1 MQNVVE
7 LTKELIKMASV
18 TPEDGGC
25 QDLLAERL
33 SACGFR
39 AEKMNFGDVQ
49 NLWAK
54 RGKKEPLF
62 VFLGHTD
69 VVPPGPEADWL
80 SPPFEP
86 TEREGYL
93 YGRGAADM
101 KGNIAAFVV
110 AVERFIAG
118 NPGHSGS
125 MALLLTS
132 DEEGVAVNGTVRVVE
147 ELVRRGEKIEYCLV
161 GEPSSN
167 EQIGDVIKNGRR
179 GSLGGRLFVDGV
191 QGHVAY
197 PQRALNPIHGVLAA
211 LDELCRREWDK
222 GNESFPAT
230 SFQITN
236 IKSGTGAD
244 NVIPG
249 SLEAWFNFRFS
260 NELTAEKLQELVAEV
275 LDRHGIQYRLEW
287 RLSGKPFLTKSGTL
301 VDAVREAVSH
311 VTGTE
316 PELST
321 AGGTSDGRF
330 VAPIGAQVIE
340 LGLVNDT
347 IHKVNESVRISD
359 LEVLALTYQRIL
371 ERLLS

>member
-7 LTKELIKMASV
+7 LTKELIKKASV
-18 TPEDGGC
+18 TPEDAGC
-25 QDLLAERL
+25 QDILAERL

-39 AEKMNFGDVQ
+39 AERMNFGDVQ

-93 YGRGAADM
+93 FGRGAADM

-110 AVERFIAG
+110 AAERFIAN

-125 MALLLTS
+125 LALLLTS

-197 PQRALNPIHGVLAA
+197 PQRALNPIHGVLAV